1 MLDKLYAVARAVA
14 LIVAIA
20 GAFVVVPYAALLLVV
35 LGIVAGVGISS
46 EHTTTVMITA
56 LVLAGG
62 SKVVEAI
69 PQVGVGLGSVLSSIG
84 TAYMAA
90 ALTAIV
96 MGIAM
101 RTKSEWI
108 K

>member
-1 MLDKLYAVARAVA
+1 MLNKLYAVTRALTLV
-14 LIVAIA
+14 LAIA
-20 GAFVVVPYAALLLVV
+20 GAFVVVPYATLLLVV

-46 EHTTTVMITA
+46 ENATGVMITA
-56 LVLAGG
+56 LVLSGG

-69 PQVGVGLGSVLSSIG
+69 PQVGVGLGGVLGSIG

-90 ALTAIV
+90 ALTVIV
-96 MGIAM
+96 VGIAM